1 MAKVLV
7 LIKGVDFVVQ
17 LFMSKRYW
25 VIFII
30 LIIALIASVSLVLK
44 TTIFGSKAA
53 TVSSSVVLENSYL
66 FASPIQAKADGQ
78 EKVRITV
85 FLLDGR
91 GLGVPNQTVILNT
104 PSQVTVKESQ
114 NITDTS
120 GKAIFDLSSS
130 IIKTFNIS
138 AQVGNKVLPQQVKVV
153 FY

>member
-1 MAKVLV
+1 M
-7 LIKGVDFVVQ
+7 Q
-17 LFMSKRYW
+17 KRYW

-138 AQVGNKVLPQQVKVV
+138 AQVGNKVLPQQVKIV

>member
-1 MAKVLV
+1 M
-7 LIKGVDFVVQ
+7 Q
-17 LFMSKRYW
+17 KRYW

-30 LIIALIASVSLVLK
+30 LIIALIASVSLALK

>member
-120 GKAIFDLSSS
+120 GKAIFDLSSN

>member
-1 MAKVLV
+1 
-7 LIKGVDFVVQ
+7 
-17 LFMSKRYW
+17 MSKRYW

-53 TVSSSVVLENSYL
+53 IVNSSVVLENSYL

-78 EKVRITV
+78 EKVRVTV

-91 GLGVPNQTVILNT
+91 GLGVPNQTVILNA
-104 PSQVTVKESQ
+104 PSQVTLKESQ

-130 IIKTFNIS
+130 VIKTFNIS

>member
-1 MAKVLV
+1 MLE
-7 LIKGVDFVVQ
+7 

-25 VIFII
+25 IIFII

-53 TVSSSVVLENSYL
+53 VVNSSVVLENSYL

-91 GLGVPNQTVILNT
+91 GLGVPNQTVILNA
-104 PSQVTVKESQ
+104 PSQVTLQESQ

-120 GKAIFDLSSS
+120 GKAVFDLSSS